1 MSLDRG
7 VGHEGIPKIQ
17 DLDSLSRHLP
27 AICTSIFQQ
36 LGSQQTEATY
46 QRCLKIDLEEAGIDV
61 LLEPEIELL
70 YKGQVVGTRRAD
82 LFLMLPSG
90 EKAVMELK
98 AVNSMTIDHMK
109 QLEYYMEHIGLEQG
123 YLINYPR
130 DASFE
135 AVDDKSSFTV
145 RLLCGL
151 MTKIEHLLT
160 GTGPNLR
167 LRNSPDKRQVEI
179 LEVARRVMSQEEMEA
194 VTDKRKQEAERKSK
208 TFGRTAKGEWC
219 KTCIKEQRFC
229 RYHKDQEVKVK

>member
-1 MSLDRG
+1 M
-7 VGHEGIPKIQ
+7 
-17 DLDSLSRHLP
+17 
-27 AICTSIFQQ
+27 
-36 LGSQQTEATY
+36 
-46 QRCLKIDLEEAGIDV
+46 KIDLEEAGIDV

-82 LFLMLPSG
+82 LVLIVPSD
-90 EKAVMELK
+90 EKAVIELK
-98 AVNSMTIDHMK
+98 AVNNMTVDHMK
-109 QLEYYMEHIGLEQG
+109 QLEFYMEHIGLERG
-123 YLINYPR
+123 YLINYPH

-160 GTGPNLR
+160 GTGPKLR

-179 LEVARRVMSQEEMEA
+179 LEVARRVMSQEERETA
-194 VTDKRKQEAERKSK
+194 ADKRKQAGGKSK

-229 RYHKDQEVKVK
+229 RYHQDQEVKGNNIDLG